1 MKVVMTLVVRDEEDI
16 LDAQIAFHLNAGV
29 DLVVAIDNASRDG
42 STEILEAYAR
52 SGHLHLIRDD
62 GDMHQGRWVTG
73 LARLAAT
80 DFGADWIINS
90 DVDGFWWPRGGTLKE
105 VFAAVPP
112 RFGGVRAMVRNFAP
126 RPEGEPFFAERMTVR
141 VCNPGDS
148 SNSPYS
154 PRFQTAH
161 RGDPEVV
168 VSEGAHHAYGDGLTP
183 LRGWYPIDM
192 LHFPVRSVWQAER
205 KLLRWRELLILAG
218 QEADSF
224 RAGAYDASQAGRM
237 EEFYDS
243 YLVDDDEL
251 ARGLADGTLAL
262 DTRVRDALRAL
273 RREEPEG
280 PPQFELP
287 PEAPALGFE
296 DAVVDE
302 AYLSELGRLT
312 HGDPVVAAQRRAD
325 LLEQRLA
332 SAERSVWSRVKTLA
346 SPR

>member
-1 MKVVMTLVVRDEEDI
+1 
-16 LDAQIAFHLNAGV
+16 
-29 DLVVAIDNASRDG
+29 
-42 STEILEAYAR
+42 
-52 SGHLHLIRDD
+52 
-62 GDMHQGRWVTG
+62 
-73 LARLAAT
+73 
-80 DFGADWIINS
+80 
-90 DVDGFWWPRGGTLKE
+90 
-105 VFAAVPP
+105 
-112 RFGGVRAMVRNFAP
+112 
-126 RPEGEPFFAERMTVR
+126 
-141 VCNPGDS
+141 
-148 SNSPYS
+148 
-154 PRFQTAH
+154 
-161 RGDPEVV
+161 
-168 VSEGAHHAYGDGLTP
+168 
-183 LRGWYPIDM
+183 M